1 MTTDIQISILEGTD
15 IDGIDTWQ
23 KEYDDWVKVDYD
35 IERETEV
42 FQNIDM
48 VESEEDEKSPDKV
61 DDVLNMY
68 QASKFK
74 MEP

>member
-1 MTTDIQISILEGTD
+1 
-15 IDGIDTWQ
+15 
-23 KEYDDWVKVDYD
+23 
-35 IERETEV
+35 
-42 FQNIDM
+42 M

-74 MEP
+74 LEPQEIGWIKWAKGWWPM